1 MLFCYAANAY
11 EDNWL
16 HDTLLTILLEGMDRI
31 SADQQ
36 VAAWPDCIPEQRRTA
51 LSTRTGL
58 RDRLTT
64 FFAAYEG
71 LSLESRAA
79 IRAAVGLQNAIPAL
93 YDGHTACVRLDDL
106 PEAIHEPAKEL
117 FRFAFKLLT
126 PLGLRDEHYKKAY
139 DSLKYRVCPFCGIE
153 RLDAPSMP
161 CEDLD
166 HYLPIAIYPF
176 AGSNL
181 KNLSPMGGR
190 CNSSFKHIADI
201 IFDAAGLRRRCS
213 DPYNGPSFQISLK
226 DSLPFEGQMVNL
238 VRCPQWIV
246 DIEGDDADAAT
257 TWDDVFSIRE
267 RYIAS
272 HLNPE
277 FRDWVAHFAKWC
289 VRSGTAVT
297 DTPEAVAALSN
308 YVNIT
313 IQEGLADSAFLKR
326 AVFSMLRDRC
336 AKGESSVRL
345 TEWLID
351 LVANHS
357 AAEAA

>member
-16 HDTLLTILLEGMDRI
+16 HDTLLTIILEGMDRI
-31 SADQQ
+31 DADQQ
-36 VAAWPDCIPEQRRTA
+36 IAAWPDCIPEPRRA
-51 LSTRTGL
+51 VLSARTGL
-58 RDRLTT
+58 RDRRTT
-64 FFAAYEG
+64 FFTAYEG
-71 LSLESRAA
+71 LPPEG
-79 IRAAVGLQNAIPAL
+79 RAAVRGAAGLQNAIPAL
-93 YDGHTACVRLDDL
+93 YDGHTACVRLSDL
-106 PEAIHEPAKEL
+106 PETIHEPAKEL

-126 PLGLRDEHYKKAY
+126 PLGLRDDHYKKVY
-139 DSLKYRVCPFCGIE
+139 NSLKYRVCPFCGVE
-153 RLDAPSMP
+153 RLDAPLMP
-161 CEDLD
+161 REDLD

-181 KNLSPMGGR
+181 RNLSPMGGR
-190 CNSSFKHIADI
+190 CNSSFKHTADI

-226 DSLPFEGQMVNL
+226 DSVPFEGKMVNL
-238 VRCPQWIV
+238 VKCPQWIIE
-246 DIEGDDADAAT
+246 IEGDDADAAT
-257 TWDDVFSIRE
+257 TWDNVFSIRE

-277 FRDWVAHFAKWC
+277 FRDWASHFARWC
-289 VRSGTAVT
+289 VRSGKSVT
-297 DTPEAVAALSN
+297 DTAESVAALSD
-308 YVNIT
+308 YMEIT

-336 AKGESSVRL
+336 ADGPLSERI

-351 LVANHS
+351 LVSNHMMAD
-357 AAEAA
+357 AA